1 MTFSWR
7 SIAGLAALGFL
18 VIGTGLESTRW
29 TAESALAS
37 PAHDPTPGRHL
48 VAAPGLVEPI
58 GEEREIGSQ
67 VIGIIREMR
76 VEEND
81 KVVAGQIIAV
91 IDNNEQVARLAS
103 ARAELAQRKAEL
115 DRVINGARAEE
126 RREARAAVKET
137 EANLDLARREYER
150 RLPLTRSG
158 TSTQAALDQATSALN
173 ATEAHRVVMSERL
186 AMMEAGSRTEDVEA
200 ARALVGLVE
209 ANVALAEALLEKTFI
224 RSPVTGSV
232 LRRYRAAGE
241 AVGNM
246 PPTPVAVVGDLS
258 RLRVRAEVDETDIGR
273 VAVGQR
279 VEVNADAYPN
289 RRFGGTVYRVSSRL
303 GGKTVQTGRPADRV
317 DTKVLQVL
325 IDLDAGTTL
334 PIGLRVDA
342 YFLNEQAQ
350 PNSRPAKESTD

>member
-1 MTFSWR
+1 MKCSWR
-7 SIAGLAALGFL
+7 SVAGLAALGL
-18 VIGTGLESTRW
+18 LAVGPYLGSNQW
-29 TAESALAS
+29 AAESARAS
-37 PAHDPTPGRHL
+37 PAHDPTPGYHL

-91 IDNNEQVARLAS
+91 VDNAEQIARLAS
-103 ARAELAQRKAEL
+103 ARAELAQRTAEL
-115 DRVINGARAEE
+115 DRVVHGARTEE
-126 RREARAAVKET
+126 RREAVAAVKET
-137 EANLDLARREYER
+137 EANFDLARREYER
-150 RLPLTRSG
+150 RVPLTRSG
-158 TSTQAALDQATSALN
+158 TSTQAALDQATSTLN
-173 ATEAHRVVMSERL
+173 ATEARRAITAERL
-186 AMMEAGSRTEDVEA
+186 AMMEAGSRIEDLEA
-200 ARALVGLVE
+200 ARAQVALAE

-224 RSPVTGSV
+224 HSPVTGSV

-246 PPTPVAVVGDLS
+246 PPTAIAVVGDLS
-258 RLRVRAEVDETDIGR
+258 RLRVRAEVDETDVGR
-273 VAVGQR
+273 VAAGQR
-279 VEVNADAYPN
+279 VEVTADAYPN

-303 GGKTVQTGRPADRV
+303 GGKTVQTGRPAERA

-325 IDLDAGTTL
+325 IDLDVGITL

-342 YFLNEQAQ
+342 FFKDASANQNGPREGA
-350 PNSRPAKESTD
+350 N